1 MKVRIMKKT
10 KYCTTWLLCLI
21 FVFSTISAIV
31 FGIKN
36 TVKAEEGY
44 YWNYN
49 TGSYTITYNYI
60 GE

>member
-1 MKVRIMKKT
+1 MKKT